1 MPKSSLSGEANNWQ
15 QTRRKLQIHNNITA
29 TEFEHVCLFCTSWNL
44 NIRSGLHTSF
54 ERHDHGTDHLL
65 NHNDYMHVSLET
77 KKPQKKQKKSSKQ
90 SAPSGASCQTTGRYG
105 IVRLQS
111 DRLAPLE
118 TNGWCDGD
126 LRGQRRSLWLR
137 AGGEPK
143 TKRSDAPD
151 DRAYSW

>member
-65 NHNDYMHVSLET
+65 NHNDYMHVSLGT
-77 KKPQKKQKKSSKQ
+77 KKKKEKKKKSNKQ
-90 SAPSGASCQTTGRYG
+90 SAPSGASWYGRYG

-137 AGGEPK
+137 LGGEPK